1 MLRTLNPRSV
11 GRIVAFVKCDG
22 VFLGRID
29 CRLSLNAR
37 AFARPFATE
46 VPEKAEEK
54 KSILDMD
61 KGYTPEGAAFTN
73 PNVSSDWIYREE
85 KDTKRQYYINTK
97 TNEIIF
103 NRTPDS
109 KLAPRWRRIVAGS
122 IDFGA
127 SLRMPSCLW

>member
-1 MLRTLNPRSV
+1 M
-11 GRIVAFVKCDG
+11 AFAKCDG
-22 VFLGRID
+22 VLLGRID

-37 AFARPFATE
+37 AFVRPFATE

-54 KSILDMD
+54 KSILDSD

-73 PNVSSDWIYREE
+73 PNVSSDWVYREE

-109 KLAPRWRRIVAGS
+109 KLAPRWKRIAAGS
-122 IDFGA
+122 IDFAA
-127 SLRMPSCLW
+127 SLCMASSLL